1 MYQSRINF
9 DIEPLSCPKKHLPR
23 LATFLTGEGFDKKKL
38 ELLFRRTLNPKE
50 SRGDPTDIYGK
61 TSLLVLLCT
70 RMNQMIGGFTS
81 VELQKGSMEY
91 MGDENAFIF
100 SLTRN

>member
-38 ELLFRRTLNPKE
+38 
-50 SRGDPTDIYGK
+50 
-61 TSLLVLLCT
+61 
-70 RMNQMIGGFTS
+70 
-81 VELQKGSMEY
+81 
-91 MGDENAFIF
+91 
-100 SLTRN
+100 